1 MKLYFLFQSD
11 ILHQSA
17 YELIHSEDRDEFKRH
32 LQWNEKLLNEHQN
45 LTLEQILTNS
55 GRNFISKKKNFFFR
69 VEHEHLLQRT
79 FTVRFRCLLD
89 NTSGFVVRNISKF
102 LRRKK
107 KNSL

>member
-1 MKLYFLFQSD
+1 MWTFFSLFQSD

-55 GRNFISKKKNFFFR
+55 GKVLLKKKKNVIEIF
-69 VEHEHLLQRT
+69 HCRT
-79 FTVRFRCLLD
+79 
-89 NTSGFVVRNISKF
+89 
-102 LRRKK
+102 
-107 KNSL
+107 